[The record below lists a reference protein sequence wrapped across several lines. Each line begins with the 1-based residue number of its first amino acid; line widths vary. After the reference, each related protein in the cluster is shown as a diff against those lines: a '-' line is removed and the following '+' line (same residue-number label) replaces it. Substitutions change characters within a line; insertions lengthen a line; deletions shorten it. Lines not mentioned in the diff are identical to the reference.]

1 MKKILLF
8 LCAVFMTASTAAR
21 AEKCYVSN
29 CKTCWSDPDHC
40 KTCMDGYY
48 KKDGL
53 CVKGE
58 LEYCKQY
65 KWDDMSNDYPDKCS
79 VCEDGAYMMDTLL
92 IKEKC
97 SKGKIDHCK
106 TYQNDGYGFKC
117 RVCEKGYMPADGK
130 CYPNN
135 VERCIMTKS
144 EFASDPNKCFL
155 CEEGYGTKDDRECV
169 PCEDKYAKTCW
180 EYDRAKECFGGRI
193 TYTYRESGWSDYK
206 TICVEFPGC
215 KETSYGRE
223 KDKPLCAKCEDQATL
238 SDDGTQCLSCPIGC
252 FACSNTMTC
261 TSCYGGY
268 ELKNGTCEK
277 KPVCPENADCSDG
290 NVTCNSGYEL
300 KNGACV
306 KPACPANCT
315 ACSSSTACTAC
326 DSGYSLIGGK
336 CVAGT
341 VAKCPPDSSISPDGC
356 CCVPN

>member
-8 LCAVFMTASTAAR
+8 LCAVFMTASTAAQ
-21 AEKCYVSN
+21 AEKCYASN
-29 CKTCWSDPDHC
+29 CVACFPDNPDLC
-40 KTCMDGYY
+40 AKCNEGYY
-48 KKDGL
+48 SNGKICIKGSIEYCIEYVPIYGAINAPDKCKVCEKGTYIDKNGK
-53 CVKGE
+53 CVKG
-58 LEYCKQY
+58 K
-65 KWDDMSNDYPDKCS
+65 
-79 VCEDGAYMMDTLL
+79 T
-92 IKEKC
+92 
-97 SKGKIDHCK
+97 DHCK
-106 TYQNDGYGFKC
+106 TYYDGGSRCEF
-117 RVCEKGYMPADGK
+117 CEKGYAINRMDWK

-135 VERCIMTKS
+135 VERCLLTKP
-144 EFASDPNKCFL
+144 EIASDPNKCFV
-155 CEEGYGTKDDRECV
+155 CEDGYGTKDGKECV

-180 EYDRAKECFGGRI
+180 EYDRANECLANRI
-193 TYTYRESGWSDYK
+193 TYSYREGWSDYK

-215 KETSYGRE
+215 KETSYGSE
-223 KDKPLCAKCEDQATL
+223 KDKPLCAKCEGWATL
-238 SDDGTQCLSCPIGC
+238 SDDRTQCLSCPNGC
-252 FACSNTMTC
+252 DACSDETTC
-261 TSCYGGY
+261 TRCYDGY
-268 ELKNGTCEK
+268 ELKNGACEK